1 MKLYLV
7 GGTVRDHLFGLPQGN
22 DVDFAVEAESFAEM
36 ESLLVARGLRVWQSR
51 PEFVTV
57 RGQMPLS
64 ALGSFGGLLDMPK
77 GKHGKVGF
85 SRDHVVLDADFTL
98 CRAETQY
105 SDGRHPDSVTPATLA
120 VDLARRD
127 FTVNAVAVSEDGQWV
142 DLFKGKRDADYRVL
156 KCVGNARDRFDED
169 PLRILR
175 ALRFSVKFS
184 LMLDRGVEA
193 ALNMLDVVDKLG
205 TLPVER
211 VREELGKA
219 FAHNWLA
226 TAQALTTDFSL
237 VAHAV
242 QQHFPNLWLKATTEE
257 Q

>member
-1 MKLYLV
+1 
-7 GGTVRDHLFGLPQGN
+7 
-22 DVDFAVEAESFAEM
+22 
-36 ESLLVARGLRVWQSR
+36 
-51 PEFVTV
+51 
-57 RGQMPLS
+57 
-64 ALGSFGGLLDMPK
+64 MPK

-127 FTVNAVAVSEDGQWV
+127 FTVNAVAVSEDGDWV
-142 DLFKGKRDADYRVL
+142 DPFEGRRHADCWTL
-156 KCVGNARDRFDED
+156 KTVGRPLDRFDED
-169 PLRILR
+169 PLRVLR
-175 ALRFSVKFS
+175 ALRFSVKHH
-184 LMLDRGVEA
+184 LRLAGDLEA
-193 ALNMLDVVDKLG
+193 ALNNEALVDKLG

-219 FAHNWLA
+219 FAHDWLA
-226 TAQALTTDFSL
+226 TAQALSTEFST

-257 Q
+257 R